1 MSRLDLHGM
10 KRGELYSSEH
20 LAIMFHK
27 SSFQNP
33 VNTIPLILSLAISN
47 VWSEQEQNVS
57 NFASNMVALNGR
69 SLLSWPALI
78 PESTI
83 TIDVGVSRIYVFTIT
98 FVSGIAITL
107 EVIRL
112 ASNATPASVESE
124 AVVPPKIRFTRLVVC
139 TKWATRFWVDKKGKK
154 RERNTC
160 GHIVTSTILPLSPF
174 GQSLSSPSPPPQLSR
189 YWSVSFT
196 QHRTRAI

>member
-1 MSRLDLHGM
+1 ML
-10 KRGELYSSEH
+10 E

-47 VWSEQEQNVS
+47 VWSEQELSVS

-78 PESTI
+78 PGSTI

-107 EVIRL
+107 EVIKL
-112 ASNATPASVESE
+112 AFNATPASVESE
-124 AVVPPKIRFTRLVVC
+124 AVAPPKVVPSYDAIGSILTSFHSGVNLSAVSLYCRL
-139 TKWATRFWVDKKGKK
+139 TAK
-154 RERNTC
+154 
-160 GHIVTSTILPLSPF
+160 
-174 GQSLSSPSPPPQLSR
+174 
-189 YWSVSFT
+189 
-196 QHRTRAI
+196 